1 MKRFLIVLCLLLPS
15 YATAQDVAANKPVK
29 PVVKEEKP
37 KPVILDQAK
46 LQELR
51 LVTLEQEN
59 LQLKLQQLQAQA
71 ERLQAD
77 AKKADEAITAF
88 WRTVGINRAELAT
101 KWEASNGVNGAIILT
116 PKADAKEEKPK
127 AQ

>member
-1 MKRFLIVLCLLLPS
+1 MRKLILICLLILPS
-15 YATAQDVAANKPVK
+15 YAAAQDVAASRQAATSKGD
-29 PVVKEEKP
+29 KP

-59 LQLKLQQLQAQA
+59 LQLKLQQLQAQV
-71 ERLQAD
+71 EKLQAD
-77 AKKADEAITAF
+77 ARKADDAITAF
-88 WRTVGINRAELAT
+88 WKTVGVNRADLAT

-116 PKADAKEEKPK
+116 PKT
-127 AQ
+127 Q

>member
-1 MKRFLIVLCLLLPS
+1 MKRILFVLCLLLPS
-15 YATAQDVAANKPVK
+15 YAMAQDVAASTPVK
-29 PVVKEEKP
+29 SVSNEEKP
-37 KPVILDQAK
+37 KPVILDTAK

-51 LVTLEQEN
+51 LATLEREN
-59 LQLKLQQLQAQA
+59 LQLKLQQ
-71 ERLQAD
+71 LQAD

-88 WRTVGINRAELAT
+88 WKTVGINRAELET

>member
-1 MKRFLIVLCLLLPS
+1 MKRILFVLCLILPS
-15 YATAQDVAANKPVK
+15 YAMAQDVAANKPVK

-37 KPVILDQAK
+37 KPVILDTAK
-46 LQELR
+46 LLELR

-59 LQLKLQQLQAQA
+59 LQLKQQLQAIQS

-116 PKADAKEEKPK
+116 PKEEAKKN
-127 AQ
+127 